1 MSRTLASQVL
11 FYLIKRS
18 ATWVN
23 DGGATAAGVIW
34 LNGTQ
39 IAISDSSKAEIIQGV
54 LNNAIGDAGIIASI
68 ADDPEDL
75 GRGILVTDV
84 AHGLN
89 VGDSITINGCT
100 DAAYNGVFT
109 VLTVP
114 SVDTFTVT
122 ADYTATDTGYWSLGT
137 EGAVTVTLAAETFTI
152 VFNTGRY
159 YNMRVF
165 IDGTETDVTD
175 TTTPTMDLKIATQTN
190 LGLDRVVDMA
200 DATNKDSD
208 GDNEQEPVS
217 KGLKAT
223 LENIYST
230 TDDNYQYLVDAS
242 MGLVDLLAYLA
253 LASGNFWCR
262 VSVDSIG
269 ESAPVKDLVKATIS
283 WQSNGGYTLI
293 T

>member
-18 ATWVN
+18 ATWIN

-34 LNGTQ
+34 LNSGQLT
-39 IAISDSSKAEIIQGV
+39 ITNSNDPEEIQGLICNEIGGV
-54 LNNAIGDAGIIASI
+54 GIAGLITALSVSVDGKTVVWAENHGLAIGDT
-68 ADDPEDL
+68 
-75 GRGILVTDV
+75 VTMY
-84 AHGLN
+84 
-89 VGDSITINGCT
+89 GCT
-100 DAAYNGVFT
+100 DANYNGA
-109 VLTVP
+109 
-114 SVDTFTVT
+114 FTVT
-122 ADYTATDTGYWSLGT
+122 AITEDTYTVDVGYGEATDTGYWFYGT
-137 EGAVTVTLAAETFTI
+137 TAPAAVTLAGVTFTI

-165 IDGTETDVTD
+165 INGTETDVTD
-175 TTTPTMDLKIATQTN
+175 TTTPTADLLIATQTN
-190 LGLDRVVDMA
+190 LGLDRVVDYA
-200 DATNKDSD
+200 EATNKDSD
-208 GDNEQEPVS
+208 GNNEQEPVS

>member
-18 ATWVN
+18 ATWDNTGN
-23 DGGATAAGVIW
+23 DTAAGEIW
-34 LNGTQ
+34 LNSGQLTITNSNDPEEIQ
-39 IAISDSSKAEIIQGV
+39 GLICNEIGGVGIAGLITALSDSGDGKIYVWAENHG
-54 LNNAIGDAGIIASI
+54 LAIGDM
-68 ADDPEDL
+68 
-75 GRGILVTDV
+75 VTMY
-84 AHGLN
+84 
-89 VGDSITINGCT
+89 GCT
-100 DAAYNGVFT
+100 DANYNGA
-109 VLTVP
+109 
-114 SVDTFTVT
+114 FTVT
-122 ADYTATDTGYWSLGT
+122 AITEDTYTVDVGVVYGGATDTGYWFYGT
-137 EGAVTVTLAAETFTI
+137 TAPAAVTLAVETFTI

-175 TTTPTMDLKIATQTN
+175 TTTPTADLKIATQTN

-208 GDNEQEPVS
+208 GNNEQEPVS

-283 WQSNGGYTLI
+283 WQRMVAI
-293 T
+293 P